1 MVEGPT
7 CGTRHVAP
15 FDYGSLRRRFSSAYI
30 TNNGYDLD
38 PATSHLA
45 EGTAKLIAFG
55 RPFIANPDLVDR
67 LQSGPPWLRSI
78 RSHFMAVQVRTVP
91 ASPGLPAVKRSRR
104 RISVRLP

>member
-15 FDYGSLRRRFSSAYI
+15 FDYGSLRRRFSRAYI

-45 EGTAKLIAFG
+45 EVTAKLIAFG

-67 LQSGPPWLRSI
+67 LQSG
-78 RSHFMAVQVRTVP
+78 VP
-91 ASPGLPAVKRSRR
+91 LTEINPVTLYGGAGCADCSGFTGTSG
-104 RISVRLP
+104 S